1 MKRLA
6 VPFALAATLLAQEAA
21 RPPEKV
27 VHEVR
32 LQGGT
37 VLVGDVEP
45 LELKVLTTFG
55 ELTVPMQDVRQVR
68 FGRKADPERYQRSQE
83 AIAGLAASNPDRRTH
98 ARAELVELGAY
109 AAPDLAAAAASH
121 ADPEVRR
128 VCQEVLAEMDVRE
141 DEYQPDDDVI
151 ETRSFSM
158 KGQVV
163 QKAFKVAVP
172 ELGSIDVKRRDAVQI
187 RVKRPRRTTKLALTG
202 ENTLGQ
208 GWLDT
213 KVALEK
219 DERLRILADGTI
231 QFPNWGGQMFTPDG
245 NVAMGNV
252 NGIVTGT
259 LVGRMGDSGT
269 MFAVG
274 RSYLGAPVGDGT
286 LQLCIMVNAGR
297 QPSTGQF
304 NVIIEIE

>member
-1 MKRLA
+1 
-6 VPFALAATLLAQEAA
+6 
-21 RPPEKV
+21 
-27 VHEVR
+27 
-32 LQGGT
+32 
-37 VLVGDVEP
+37 VGDVEP
-45 LELKVLTTFG
+45 LELKVQTTFG
-55 ELTVPMQDVRQVR
+55 ELTVPMQDVRSVR
-68 FGRKADPERYQRSQE
+68 FGRKADPERYQRVQE
-83 AIAGLAASNPDRRTH
+83 ALAGLASANPDRRTH
-98 ARAELVELGAY
+98 ARAELVDLGAL
-109 AAPDLAAAAASH
+109 AAPDLAAAAAAH

-128 VCQEVLAEMDVRE
+128 VCHEVLAELEVRE
-141 DEYQPDDDVI
+141 EDYLPDDDLV
-151 ETRSFSM
+151 ETRSFAM

-163 QKAFKVAVP
+163 QKAFRVSVA
-172 ELGSIDVKRRDAVQI
+172 ELGAVDVKRRDVVQI
-187 RVKRPRRTTKLALTG
+187 RVKRPRRTTRLAITG
-202 ENTLGQ
+202 ENTLAQ

-259 LVGRMGDSGT
+259 LVGRMGESGT

-274 RSYLGAPVGDGT
+274 RSYLGAPTGDGT

-304 NVIIEIE
+304 NVVIEVE